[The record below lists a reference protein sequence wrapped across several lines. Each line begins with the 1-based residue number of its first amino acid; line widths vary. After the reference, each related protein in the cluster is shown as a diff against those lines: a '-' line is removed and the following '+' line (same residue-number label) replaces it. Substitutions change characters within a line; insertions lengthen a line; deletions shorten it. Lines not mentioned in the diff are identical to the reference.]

1 MAPLTRWRQWG
12 VVMVRIKGTIGA
24 WPVDLMIE
32 LDAEDWERLAAQL
45 PGVVTAEPARAAAPL
60 AAAPSPDDKQWLLVQ
75 ELVRSAGKIEGPTL
89 LSELQALTGS
99 AGAAKRLLVRLRH
112 SALVEVEAGADAP
125 VYRWVG

>member
-1 MAPLTRWRQWG
+1 MAPLTRWRRWG

-24 WPVDLMIE
+24 WPVDLTIE